1 MEIRQVQLATRAV
14 DETAQFY
21 ERLGCAVAVDRG
33 AAHVTVGS
41 TQVVFRAHDD
51 MSGAHHLAFTIPTGS
66 FAAAKSWIAGVAT
79 VLGADD
85 TDEFEGPPNWNSR
98 SVYFEGPDRQLLEL
112 IERRDLSPNGAA
124 DPARLVSVSEVGVA
138 VPDVSVAVE
147 TLRRHGLEPYANAPG
162 PDFAPVGDVH
172 GLLILVSPGRKWFPT
187 LDRAPS
193 TAPVVVDVG
202 LGQTVTVAEGV
213 LLR

>member
-1 MEIRQVQLATRAV
+1 MEIRQVQLATRAP
-14 DETAQFY
+14 DETAHFY
-21 ERLGCAVAVDRG
+21 ERLGCPVVVDRD

-41 TQVVFRAHDD
+41 TQLVFRVLDG
-51 MSGAHHLAFTIPTGS
+51 MIGAHHLAFTIPTGS

-85 TDEFEGPPNWNSR
+85 SDEFEGPPNWNSR

-112 IERRDLSPNGAA
+112 IERRDLSPAGAA
-124 DPARLVSVSEVGVA
+124 DPARLVSVSEVGLA
-138 VPDVSVAVE
+138 VPDVLGAVDA
-147 TLRRHGLEPYANAPG
+147 LRHHGLEAYANPPG

-202 LGQTVTVAEGV
+202 LGTTVVLAEGV

>member
-1 MEIRQVQLATRAV
+1 MEIRQVQLATRAL
-14 DETAQFY
+14 DETAHFY
-21 ERLGCAVAVDRG
+21 ERLGCPVVVDRD

-41 TQVVFRAHDD
+41 TQLVFRALAA

-85 TDEFEGPPNWNSR
+85 SDEFEGPPNWNSR

-112 IERRDLSPNGAA
+112 IERRDLGPADADESP
-124 DPARLVSVSEVGVA
+124 RLVSISEVGLA
-138 VPDVSVAVE
+138 VPDVLGAVE
-147 TLRRHGLEPYANAPG
+147 ALGHHGLEAYANPPG

-172 GLLILVSPGRKWFPT
+172 GLLILVSPDRKWFPT
-187 LDRAPS
+187 LDRGPS
-193 TAPVVVDVG
+193 NAPVVVDVG
-202 LGQTVTVAEGV
+202 LGSTLELVEGV

>member
-1 MEIRQVQLATRAV
+1 MEIRQVQLATRAL
-14 DETAQFY
+14 DETAHFY
-21 ERLGCAVAVDRG
+21 ERLGCPVVVDRD

-41 TQVVFRAHDD
+41 TQLVFRALDA

-85 TDEFEGPPNWNSR
+85 SDEFEGPPNWNSR

-112 IERRDLSPNGAA
+112 IERRDLGPADADESP
-124 DPARLVSVSEVGVA
+124 RLVSVSEVGLA
-138 VPDVSVAVE
+138 VPDVLGAVE
-147 TLRRHGLEPYANAPG
+147 ALGPHGLEAYANPPG

-172 GLLILVSPGRKWFPT
+172 GLLILVSPDRKWFPT
-187 LDRAPS
+187 LDRGPS
-193 TAPVVVDVG
+193 SAPVVVDVG
-202 LGQTVTVAEGV
+202 LGSTLELVEGV